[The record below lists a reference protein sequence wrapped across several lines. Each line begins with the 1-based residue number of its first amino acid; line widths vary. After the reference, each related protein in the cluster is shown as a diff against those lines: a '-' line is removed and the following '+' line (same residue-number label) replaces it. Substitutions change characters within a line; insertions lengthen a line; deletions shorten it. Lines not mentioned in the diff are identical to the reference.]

1 MIRETK
7 KGFAKKDELLVHYA
21 LVDGEY
27 KKQST
32 SATTIKG
39 WLAARQLTWQKGF
52 PSKSECPGA
61 EGKLIPELH
70 DPLLNDLDV
79 LH

>member
-32 SATTIKG
+32 SANTIKG
-39 WLAARQLTWQKGF
+39 WLATRQLTWQKGF
-52 PSKSECPGA
+52 PSQSECPGA

-70 DPLLNDLDV
+70 DPLLNDPDV